1 MTARRRPGDGVG
13 ERDAATSD
21 ESEEWTLRGPH
32 ALRNLRDLRDLH
44 DLRGQTEVL
53 SVVLLLAITITGTG
67 LVVAFGSSALSDSQ
81 RASEVDSA
89 EHAMTQ
95 FDSKAS
101 LVGLGTSSAQ
111 TMSLGTDGTT
121 RVHEDRGWMRV
132 RVVNRTD
139 GTTEHVV
146 MNDSLGAVVYS
157 NGDTRVA
164 YQGGGV
170 WKRTEGGATMV
181 SPPEFHYRGTTL
193 TLPLVSVNGS
203 GTLDGTVRMTRDAPT
218 NSTFPRP
225 GGAALRNPLEDGEV
239 NVTVHSDYYEAWG
252 RFFED
257 RTGGNVSYDDDRDRV
272 TITLVVPGDTETVSN
287 ALAGTTPDGMTIRG
301 AGGSSFTDSYNS
313 SNGPYSEE
321 DRTSNGTIVTKG
333 GVELS
338 GGAEIFGDLRTG
350 GGTVDLGGGVAIHGN
365 VSYGGTLECT
375 GGGPPGG
382 GGGPPG
388 GGGGGG
394 GSCGAVDGWT
404 ANNGTA
410 PDLNPIGDVVDG
422 RIETYADASNNRND
436 EVSAIDGNAFSDS
449 ETTLTLP
456 STPDAG
462 ATYYVSDATLD
473 SSQTLEFDTSEGDV
487 VLAVDDDVAW
497 TDVDVEV
504 THPEQGEVRIYTS
517 ASTFRVAGGSVGDTD
532 THESPSLRVYAGP
545 GLDFTLDEDATFV
558 GLVYAPGTDSA
569 SGSITVRT
577 QSDLYGGVVG
587 GGRALLQAGGSIHFD
602 QALRSVDPQ
611 ADVGEDLPQLTYL
624 HVSVSH
630 VNVTNV

>member
-1 MTARRRPGDGVG
+1 MTGRRGTSDGVG
-13 ERDAATSD
+13 RRDTPTGD
-21 ESEEWTLRGPH
+21 ESRWEG
-32 ALRNLRDLRDLH
+32 
-44 DLRGQTEVL
+44 LRGQTEVL
-53 SVVLLLAITITGTG
+53 SVALLLAITVTGTG

-81 RASEVDSA
+81 RASEVGSA

-111 TMSLGTDGTT
+111 TMSLGSDGTT

-146 MNDSLGAVVYS
+146 MNDTLGAVVYS

-170 WKRTEGGATMV
+170 WKRTGGGATMV

-225 GGAALRNPLEDGEV
+225 GDAELRNPLEDGEV

-257 RTGGNVSYDDDRDRV
+257 RTGGNVSYDDDRERV
-272 TITLVVPGDTETVSN
+272 TITLVVPGNTRNVTN
-287 ALAGTTPDGMTIRG
+287 ALAGTTPDRMTIKG

-313 SNGPYSEE
+313 SDGPYSEA
-321 DRTSNGTIVTKG
+321 DRTENGTIVTKG
-333 GVELS
+333 GVELT

-350 GGTVDLGGGVAIHGN
+350 GGTVDVGGGVAVHGN
-365 VSYGGTLECT
+365 VSYGGTLDC
-375 GGGPPGG
+375 G
-382 GGGPPG
+382 GGGPGGGPG

-394 GSCGAVDGWT
+394 DCGAVDGWT

-422 RIETYADASNNRND
+422 RIETYADPSNNRND
-436 EVSAIDGNAFSDS
+436 EVSAIDGEAFNDS
-449 ETTLTLP
+449 ESTLTLP
-456 STPDAG
+456 SAPDAG
-462 ATYYVSDATLD
+462 SAYYLSDATLD
-473 SSQTLEFDTSEGDV
+473 SSQTLAFDTSEGDV
-487 VLAVDDDVAW
+487 VLAVDDDVVW
-497 TDVDVEV
+497 TDVNVEV
-504 THPEQGEVRIYTS
+504 THPDRGEVRIYTS
-517 ASTFRVAGGSVGDTD
+517 ASTFRVTGGSVGDTID
-532 THESPSLRVYAGP
+532 HRSPSLRVYAGP
-545 GLDFTLDEDATFV
+545 GLDFALDEDATFV

-577 QSDLYGGVVG
+577 QSELYGGIVG
-587 GGRALLQAGGSIHFD
+587 GGTALLQSGGSIHFD

-611 ADVGEDLPQLTYL
+611 ADVGEDFPQLTYL

-630 VNVTNV
+630 VNVTSA